1 MTTFVLTVIGDDQSG
16 LVEALAGVVTRHGGN
31 WDRSSMARLG
41 TKFAGIVEVS
51 VPETRAADL
60 VSDLGPLE
68 AQGLLDITVERAGD
82 AAADSATGHE
92 RFELRVIG
100 QDRPGIVHEIAQA
113 LARGGVSIEELQTAT
128 SSAPMSAETLF
139 EASVILV
146 VTGDVDV
153 DELSAELEAI
163 ANELMVDIDLTT

>member
-1 MTTFVLTVIGDDQSG
+1 
-16 LVEALAGVVTRHGGN
+16 
-31 WDRSSMARLG
+31 
-41 TKFAGIVEVS
+41 
-51 VPETRAADL
+51 
-60 VSDLGPLE
+60 
-68 AQGLLDITVERAGD
+68 
-82 AAADSATGHE
+82 
-92 RFELRVIG
+92 
-100 QDRPGIVHEIAQA
+100 